1 LQRPDGAAVAAF
13 AREHARTVRHHLYLQ
28 WIADTQLA
36 AAAQRAR
43 DAGLALGF
51 YRDLAVGAAPDGAET
66 WSQQWLLATGANVGA
81 PPDPFSPHGQ
91 NWGLPPPIPHRL
103 RSSAYAAPAALFEA
117 NMRHAGGLRIDHAMG
132 LQRLFWI
139 PEGAPPVD
147 GAYVSYP
154 VADLVGV
161 LAEVSA
167 RMRCFVVGEN
177 LGTVP
182 EGLGERLDAAA
193 ILSYR
198 VLWFERNGRAFLPP
212 ARFPAH
218 AAACT
223 STHDLPTI
231 RGWWQGA
238 DIAERERLGQIA
250 PAAALAAQDER
261 AAERTAFAT
270 AVADEGGPAL
280 PTDAVVTVD
289 VGLAV
294 IAAAHRYV
302 AATPSALVLVQADDF
317 AGEIDAINL
326 PGTDRERPN
335 WRRKV
340 GVPAAG
346 LWKSAVGRA
355 VQADFA
361 ASGRTEPRRR

>member
-1 LQRPDGAAVAAF
+1 
-13 AREHARTVRHHLYLQ
+13 
-28 WIADTQLA
+28 
-36 AAAQRAR
+36 
-43 DAGLALGF
+43 
-51 YRDLAVGAAPDGAET
+51 
-66 WSQQWLLATGANVGA
+66 
-81 PPDPFSPHGQ
+81 
-91 NWGLPPPIPHRL
+91 
-103 RSSAYAAPAALFEA
+103 
-117 NMRHAGGLRIDHAMG
+117 
-132 LQRLFWI
+132 
-139 PEGAPPVD
+139 
-147 GAYVSYP
+147 
-154 VADLVGV
+154 
-161 LAEVSA
+161 
-167 RMRCFVVGEN
+167 MRCFVVGEN

-289 VGLAV
+289 AGLAV

-346 LWKSAVGRA
+346 LWESPVGRA
-355 VQADFA
+355 AQTDFA